1 MAPNVHCVSIVSPNV
16 HDMGHFR
23 HLLATIWGKIGLK
36 SSPNVLLW
44 GLQMAPNGPKWSPND
59 PKWPP
64 VAPTVHCVSI
74 VSPTAHDL
82 GDFRPLSAR
91 KRGEISLK
99 SAPNVSL
106 WGLKMALNGPQM
118 TPNGPQ
124 WPPPALC
131 VHSQSH
137 CT

>member
-1 MAPNVHCVSIVSPNV
+1 MSVVSPNV
-16 HDMGHFR
+16 HDFR
-23 HLLATIWGKIGLK
+23 PPMARKQGKIGLK
-36 SSPNVLLW
+36 SSPNVL
-44 GLQMAPNGPKWSPND
+44 
-59 PKWPP
+59 
-64 VAPTVHCVSI
+64 
-74 VSPTAHDL
+74 
-82 GDFRPLSAR
+82 
-91 KRGEISLK
+91 
-99 SAPNVSL
+99 L